1 MPKITD
7 CTHPRIGEELTAI
20 AGHYI
25 WHKIDRLPYRGR
37 EVLYM
42 VGAALIDTGCCGP
55 SGCGFATVAGFIVD
69 WKYRA
74 TEAGEPVSRIEE
86 ISNAAMRNEI
96 EQRIRKSEGVQQ
108 VRFQP

>member
-1 MPKITD
+1 MPKIID

-55 SGCGFATVAGFIVD
+55 SGCGFASVAGYIVD
-69 WKYRA
+69 WEYRM
-74 TEAGEPVSRIEE
+74 TEGGEPVSRVEE
-86 ISNAAMRNEI
+86 ISNAAMRSEI
-96 EQRIRKSEGVQQ
+96 EQVIRKSEGVQQ
-108 VRFQP
+108 IRFST